1 MTSKEL
7 ATVGKTFAGFGG
19 YINYEDYIFLLT
31 VLTSKYLTE
40 LFHNH
45 YVTVYLSL
53 RNDFLA
59 IT

>member
-31 VLTSKYLTE
+31 VLTSK
-40 LFHNH
+40 F
-45 YVTVYLSL
+45 
-53 RNDFLA
+53 
-59 IT
+59 ITNTLYSCDNVIT

>member
-31 VLTSKYLTE
+31 VLTSKFISLCTM
-40 LFHNH
+40 L
-45 YVTVYLSL
+45 L
-53 RNDFLA
+53 RNRH
-59 IT
+59 ITLLRHYPSH